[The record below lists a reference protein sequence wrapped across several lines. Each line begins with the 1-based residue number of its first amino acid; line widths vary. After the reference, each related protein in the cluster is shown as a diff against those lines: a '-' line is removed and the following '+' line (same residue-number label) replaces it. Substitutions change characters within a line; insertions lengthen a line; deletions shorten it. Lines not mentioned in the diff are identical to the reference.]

1 MRMWI
6 VVDIEEDAPTSST
19 PALIWYF
26 NLTVVQD
33 EILEMLIH
41 LKRSLNMRWKCHDSP
56 SSSCR
61 GVPLKA
67 TNINQLE
74 TVTMEWSWQAF
85 LVLLAT

>member
-6 VVDIEEDAPTSST
+6 VVDIEEDAPPSST

-26 NLTVVQD
+26 NLAVVQD
-33 EILEMLIH
+33 EILE
-41 LKRSLNMRWKCHDSP
+41 
-56 SSSCR
+56 
-61 GVPLKA
+61 
-67 TNINQLE
+67 LE